1 MIEIV
6 RYSDEYRGLWNDFVA
21 KSKNG
26 TFILLRGY
34 MEYHSDRFVDYSL
47 IALCNSKV
55 IALLPANI
63 DGDTLISHGGLTYGG
78 WITPAKGVSAADML
92 EIWAKMNEH
101 LKSIGVKSLIYKV
114 IPHIYHKHP
123 AEEDLYALFR
133 NRAEVHST
141 LLSSAIDLRD
151 PLPFDQNARR
161 GLKFAVAAGIEV
173 RESLEFEAFW
183 DILSAL
189 LYEKYGTKPVHSLEE
204 IKYLHS
210 QFPQNIKLIAAY
222 KSGEMLGGTLIYMTD
237 TVEHVQYIATT
248 ELGRE
253 LKILPAVFD
262 HAIRN
267 VHGGC
272 RYFDFGTSNEDGG
285 KFLNEG
291 LIRQKYGFGARGIVY
306 TTCKCN
312 IRDF

>member
-6 RYSDEYRGLWNDFVA
+6 RYTGEYRRLWDNFVA

-26 TFILLRGY
+26 TFIILRGY

-92 EIWAKMNEH
+92 EIWDKMNEY

-161 GLKFAVAAGIEV
+161 GLKFAVAAGVEV
-173 RESLEFEAFW
+173 RESLDFEAFW
-183 DILSAL
+183 DVLSAL

-248 ELGRE
+248 VLGRE

-306 TTCKCN
+306 TTYKCN
-312 IRDF
+312 IQDL

>member
-6 RYSDEYRGLWNDFVA
+6 RYSDEYRALWNDFVA

-26 TFILLRGY
+26 TFILLRSY
-34 MEYHSDRFVDYSL
+34 MEYHSDRFEDYSL
-47 IALCNSKV
+47 IALSDSKI

-78 WITPAKGVSAADML
+78 WITPSKGFSAADML
-92 EIWAKMNEH
+92 EIWNKMNEY
-101 LKSIGVKSLIYKV
+101 LIRVGVKSLIYKA
-114 IPHIYHKHP
+114 IPHIYHKYP

-133 NRAEVHST
+133 NRAQIHSA
-141 LLSSAIDLRD
+141 LLSSAIDVRN

-161 GLKFAVAAGIEV
+161 GLKFAVAAGVEV
-173 RESLEFEAFW
+173 RESLDFEAFW
-183 DILSAL
+183 NILSAL
-189 LYEKYGTKPVHSLEE
+189 LLEKYGTKPVHCLEE
-204 IKYLHS
+204 IMYLHS

-222 KSGEMLGGTLIYMTD
+222 KSDEMLGGTLIYVTD

-248 ELGRE
+248 VLGRE

-262 HAIRN
+262 CAIRN

-285 KFLNEG
+285 KSLNEG
-291 LIRQKYGFGARGIVY
+291 LIRQKYGFGARGIAYVTY
-306 TTCKCN
+306 KCN
-312 IRDF
+312 ILNP